1 MWDKSS
7 EQWEPWEGC
16 EYFDCSMGE
25 LWMHWGTNGWKEQLL
40 TVKPQLYLATYSVSA
55 CLWFSFISIF
65 SKSFLRFRNPEFL
78 FLFLFFGSLFA
89 VTIFCVLFR
98 FRSFIDIFFLT
109 SGLCKSKQKISW
121 ERAIL
126 ILRWIKKL

>member
-7 EQWEPWEGC
+7 EQWESWEGC

-40 TVKPQLYLATYSVSA
+40 AVKPKFYLATYSVSA

-65 SKSFLRFRNPEFL
+65 SKSFLCFRNPEFL
-78 FLFLFFGSLFA
+78 FLFLFFGSLFG
-89 VTIFCVLFR
+89 VTIFCVLFW
-98 FRSFIDIFFLT
+98 FRSFIHIFFLT

-126 ILRWIKKL
+126 ILIWIKKL